1 MLEADQANKGMSSM
15 KSSNPFADSRE
26 LLENL
31 PGHVYWLD
39 KNNVYQ
45 GCNHTQ
51 AKAFGLASIK
61 DIIGKRNIDLKT
73 ISKDIAEQWDQNNIR
88 VFSTQEAHTFEE
100 MSRLDTGK
108 ITTVLSRKKP
118 VFDMDGNL
126 VGLLGMSLDL
136 SSKNQIEN
144 MLRKER
150 DELGLA
156 LDNIISN
163 LPGHVYWQDTNNV
176 FLGCNEEQAKS
187 AGLKSRFDIV
197 GKTNYDMPWRDQAHL
212 LNSINNEVMKTG
224 LECSVE
230 EEAILSNGKKT
241 VFISKKV
248 PLRNS
253 DGETVGILGISF
265 DISERKQMEKKLEE
279 SKKLAEA
286 ASNAKTEFLQ
296 NMRHDIRTPL
306 SGIIGFSELLKV
318 ENDSS
323 KIKEYAQDLE
333 GSSQELLR
341 FLNGILESINVAS
354 GKIPLLKKRFDL
366 RETLDSVVKLNKSVA
381 MYKDLDLSFD
391 FDERIPKYLLGD
403 PTRIYRVALELITN
417 ALKFTQIGH
426 VKIAARLKS
435 KKDRDIVVELIIED
449 SGPGISADMQDQLFV
464 RFNRAQ
470 PSYQGICKGSG
481 LGLSIIKQ
489 FIDDMDGEIDVE
501 MGERDGTK
509 FTCLIPLKISLL
521 AVPVDTQLEI
531 EDTEMLNLEHKP
543 SILVVEDHLI
553 SASVVQNILE
563 GQNCEITV
571 ATSGEAAVQNTVQ
584 NTYDMIIMDVGL
596 PGMDGCEATRL
607 IRTSTSTQN
616 LDVPVVGL
624 TGHIGDEKR
633 QMCLDAGMNTVLI
646 KPFTIEM
653 AIKMLGDFVVDH
665 KNQATIP

>member
-1 MLEADQANKGMSSM
+1 MKQSVNFVNSNK
-15 KSSNPFADSRE
+15 

-39 KNNVYQ
+39 VNNVYQ
-45 GCNHTQ
+45 GCNYTQ
-51 AKAFGLASIK
+51 AKAFGLNSTEEIV
-61 DIIGKRNIDLKT
+61 GKKNTDLEV
-73 ISKDIAEQWDQNNIR
+73 ISKDIARQWDKNNLE
-88 VFSTQEAHTFEE
+88 VLSTQKIHMFEE
-100 MSRLDTGK
+100 MSRLDDGK
-108 ITTVLSRKKP
+108 ITTVLSCKKP
-118 VFDMDGNL
+118 VFDEQGEL
-126 VGLLGMSLDL
+126 VGIVGMSLDS
-136 SSKNQIEN
+136 SSKSQVEI

-156 LDNIISN
+156 LENIIST
-163 LPGHVYWQDTNNV
+163 LPGHVYWQDSNNV
-176 FLGCNEEQAKS
+176 FLGCNAEHAKS
-187 AGLKSRFDIV
+187 AGLESRFDIV

-212 LNSINNEVMKTG
+212 LNSINDEVMKTG
-224 LECSVE
+224 VECSVE
-230 EEAILSNGKKT
+230 EEGVLFNGEKT

-265 DISERKQMEKKLEE
+265 DISERKLIEKKLEE

-306 SGIIGFSELLKV
+306 SGIIGFSELLQV
-318 ENDSS
+318 ENDSA
-323 KIKEYAQDLE
+323 KIKEYAKDLE

-354 GKIPLLKKRFDL
+354 GKIPLLRKRFDL
-366 RETLDSVVKLNKSVA
+366 RETLQRVVKLNKSVA

-417 ALKFTQIGH
+417 ALKFTQIGY
-426 VKIAARLKS
+426 VKVSAQLRNRKARELVVA
-435 KKDRDIVVELIIED
+435 IVIED
-449 SGPGISADMQDQLFV
+449 SGPGISSDMQEQMFI
-464 RFNRAQ
+464 RFKRAQ
-470 PSYQGICKGSG
+470 PSYQGSCKGSG

-489 FIDDMDGEIDVE
+489 FVDDMDGEIDVE

-509 FTCLIPLKISLL
+509 FTCLVPLKVSLL
-521 AVPVDTQLEI
+521 AVPIDSNTEHEEI
-531 EDTEMLNLEHKP
+531 QIPKLNYKP

-563 GQNCEITV
+563 GQNCKVTV
-571 ATSGEAAVQNTVQ
+571 ATSGEAAVQNTVK
-584 NTYDMIIMDVGL
+584 NHYDIIIMDVGL

-624 TGHIGDEKR
+624 TGHIGDEKK
-633 QMCLDAGMNTVLI
+633 QMCLDAGMNTILI

-653 AIKMLGDFVVDH
+653 GIKMLGDFVAD
-665 KNQATIP
+665 QQSMAG